1 MRSAIH
7 GSQQINGRWV
17 YCAGFDQKVFIQDIP
32 SNEEAAIYENPAY
45 RQKDTTS
52 GLPTQQTF
60 STTKNSEEE
69 EEEEDSDHDSDD
81 DSYYDVS
88 APLPTQQTC
97 TQPTPGGTT
106 QTVSK
111 VIVEAGSL
119 PNTFTQSS
127 VSTQTQNSTSNS
139 IVVEALSHADSR
151 SNSRTTDL
159 ERSSS
164 AASQVS
170 RTTETKRSKSTNGP
184 KKGDKIVTTSAFES
198 SDVSRITIKPSNVM
212 QVRQVN
218 SGNLLVDCRDW
229 DKMHWI
235 SKNNVKYLRRYR
247 ATPKHAPKRRSA
259 ATASKNRT
267 QEFILNRDAVMRSG
281 PQFNTPVI
289 TNLAAES
296 TVLVNLKTYS
306 KVKNIT
312 HKGQNKKRILVK
324 AKNSYGDV
332 NMGWITMSTEQGPMC
347 RRKVRQQPK
356 DHTPARRRRRRRFR
370 N

>member
-7 GSQQINGRWV
+7 GSQENNGRWV
-17 YCAGFDQKVFIQDIP
+17 YCAGFDQQVFIADIP
-32 SNEEAAIYENPAY
+32 SNEEATIYENPAF
-45 RQKDTTS
+45 RQKGATS
-52 GLPTQQTF
+52 GLPTQQI
-60 STTKNSEEE
+60 
-69 EEEEDSDHDSDD
+69 
-81 DSYYDVS
+81 
-88 APLPTQQTC
+88 L
-97 TQPTPGGTT
+97 TQPTPVETT

-111 VIVEAGSL
+111 DITEAES
-119 PNTFTQSS
+119 P

-139 IVVEALSHADSR
+139 IAVEASSHADSDSR
-151 SNSRTTDL
+151 STSRITDL

-164 AASQVS
+164 ATSQVS
-170 RTTETKRSKSTNGP
+170 RCTETKRNKSTNGP

-198 SDVSRITIKPSNVM
+198 SDVSRITIKPNNVM

-247 ATPKHAPKRRSA
+247 ATPKHTPRRRST

-296 TVLVNLKTYS
+296 TVLVNMKTYS

-312 HKGQNKKRILVK
+312 HNGQKKKRILVK

-347 RRKVRQQPK
+347 RRKVRQHK
-356 DHTPARRRRRRRFR
+356 DHTPARRRRRRFR